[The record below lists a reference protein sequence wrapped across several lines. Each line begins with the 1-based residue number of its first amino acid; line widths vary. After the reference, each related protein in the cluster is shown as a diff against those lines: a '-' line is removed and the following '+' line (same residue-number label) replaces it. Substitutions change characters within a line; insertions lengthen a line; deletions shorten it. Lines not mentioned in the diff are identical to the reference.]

1 MPGDLRGVLERTSGP
16 GTLRF
21 LEHKNALGHSGQSS
35 MPPPPDS
42 MHERG
47 SALDIDS
54 STPSVHTELVSDD
67 DELNGRDSSS
77 GSF

>member
-1 MPGDLRGVLERTSGP
+1 MLERTSGP

-35 MPPPPDS
+35 IPPPPDS
-42 MHERG
+42 THDRG
-47 SALDIDS
+47 STPDIDS
-54 STPSVHTELVSDD
+54 SRPSVHNELTSDD
-67 DELNGRDSSS
+67 DELNGRDSS